1 MFVWVRSLL
10 IFMIW
15 VTKQFVVV
23 DILRATSCMTTAF
36 AHGVAAIKPVAIWK
50 NAATCRQRLHHLR
63 RTQWEKV
70 DSFDKGNSP
79 FEYMGADIKEGKLPS
94 PQQTARRP
102 LKAKHAKSFWLAL
115 FELGIGGESFESFHQ
130 FSCYYLC
137 WLERPREYETLF
149 CRAVVDALKSDFE
162 ITDDAELMAHQLYQE
177 AKSNMV
183 RFLSASSHVKRLN
196 RLNIHKDIEFCLTPN
211 QYNVLP
217 KLANGE
223 LVQFWTT
230 WKHRHMGF
238 TPVYRQAGWKTTRA
252 FLCFYVPM
260 WFKK

>member
-1 MFVWVRSLL
+1 MRSINVCLSPEL
-10 IFMIW
+10 THLYDLSDKT
-15 VTKQFVVV
+15 VVVV

-36 AHGVAAIKPVAIWK
+36 AHGVAAIKPVA
-50 NAATCRQRLHHLR
+50 NLEECRDLSAKGYITSGERNG
-63 RTQWEKV
+63 EKV

-79 FEYMGADIKEGKLPS
+79 FEYMGADIKGKKIAFTTTNGT
-94 PQQTARRP
+94 QAIE
-102 LKAKHAKSFWLAL
+102 KAKHAKELLVGSFLNLESVVNHLKASTNSVVIICAGWKGRVNLEDSL
-115 FELGIGGESFESFHQ
+115 FAG
-130 FSCYYLC
+130 
-137 WLERPREYETLF
+137 
-149 CRAVVDALKSDFE
+149 AVVDALKSDFE

-223 LVQFWTT
+223 LVQF
-230 WKHRHMGF
+230 
-238 TPVYRQAGWKTTRA
+238 
-252 FLCFYVPM
+252 
-260 WFKK
+260 